1 MNKYN
6 RLRHL
11 RLGGRTKL
19 RNGDLTSKDR
29 DSSKYP
35 YPSISSKDFAG
46 SRLVPLSKRDNFNIN
61 DIRY

>member
-11 RLGGRTKL
+11 RLGGRIIF

-29 DSSKYP
+29 GSKYS
-35 YPSISSKDFAG
+35 YSNIFSKNFAS
-46 SRLVPLSKRDNFNIN
+46 SRLNPLSRRDNFN
-61 DIRY
+61 